1 MRSSRVRLPA
11 SDPVP
16 ILQQRIH
23 TETRVRFCI
32 LVLTRET
39 EDQRMKKKD
48 MEIVQMKT
56 TTFQQTIAKETAE
69 AREIQEAIT
78 SLSSELDKHAQ
89 TRDALKAQIASTQRE
104 IDARLAA
111 QRAHAA
117 QMDAQARFNVPEL
130 DFWVNN
136 LCLRIEGAGRTDHLK
151 FVYTCVD
158 ERDWER
164 DRERDRDRERE
175 REAWFELV
183 TDARDYDVRSCR
195 PRLEREKVE
204 RVLDRVNETR
214 ELAALLKGMRELFVE
229 AMKG

>member
-1 MRSSRVRLPA
+1 
-11 SDPVP
+11 
-16 ILQQRIH
+16 
-23 TETRVRFCI
+23 
-32 LVLTRET
+32 
-39 EDQRMKKKD
+39 MKKKD

-117 QMDAQARFNVPEL
+117 QLDAQARFNVPEL

-136 LCLRIEGAGRTDHLK
+136 LGLRIEGAGRTDHLK

-158 ERDWER
+158 ERDW
-164 DRERDRDRERE
+164 D

-183 TDARDYDVRSCR
+183 TEARDYDVRSCR

-214 ELAALLKGMRELFVE
+214 ELAVLLKGMRELFVE